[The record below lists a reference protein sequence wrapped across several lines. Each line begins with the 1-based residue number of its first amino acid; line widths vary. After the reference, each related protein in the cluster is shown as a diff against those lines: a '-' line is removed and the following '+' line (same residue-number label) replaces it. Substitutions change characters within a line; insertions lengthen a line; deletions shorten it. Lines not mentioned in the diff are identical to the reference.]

1 MPGAAEWNEN
11 RILAVGFDGS
21 EQSQLAVRWAAEHAA
36 DQNLKLRII
45 HAWVWPVFT
54 KSLGPVKGVSGS
66 GLRHAAEATL
76 QEGVDLA
83 HEVSGE
89 LEVEGV
95 FEAGLPGQVL
105 RDATKDA
112 RLLVVGHRGI
122 GGIVGQLAGS
132 VCLDLA
138 GHSPCPLLVVRYPH
152 RGGEPV
158 VAAISTAPN
167 SEAVIVDA
175 IRMARAL
182 KTSLELVHV
191 EVENGR
197 HHEPHGKHSPLHG
210 QVLVDHAVETA
221 RELATD
227 VAVSGTL
234 RKGHPISRE
243 LVAATA
249 NASLLVLGAH
259 RREGGPGRT
268 VSALLPRALCNVMIS
283 R

>member
-1 MPGAAEWNEN
+1 MPGTADWNGN
-11 RILAVGFDGS
+11 RTLAVGFDGS
-21 EQSQLAVRWAAEHAA
+21 EPSQLAVRWAAEHAA
-36 DQNLKLRII
+36 ARNLKLRVI
-45 HAWVWPVFT
+45 HAWVWPMFT

-76 QEGVDLA
+76 QAGVDLA
-83 HEVSGE
+83 YEVSGE
-89 LEVEGV
+89 LDVEGV
-95 FEAGLPGQVL
+95 IEAGLPAQVL

-138 GHSPCPLLVVRYPH
+138 GHSPCPLLVARYPH
-152 RGGEPV
+152 RAGEPV
-158 VAAISTAPN
+158 VAAVSAAPN
-167 SEAVIVDA
+167 SEAVIADA

-182 KTSLELVHV
+182 QTSLELVHV
-191 EVENGR
+191 DVENGH
-197 HHEPHGKHSPLHG
+197 HHEPHGRHSPLHG
-210 QVLVDHAVETA
+210 QALVDHAVETA

-227 VAVSGTL
+227 VAVSGVL
-234 RKGHPISRE
+234 RQGHPISRE
-243 LVAATA
+243 LVECSA
-249 NASLLVLGAH
+249 NAALLILGAH